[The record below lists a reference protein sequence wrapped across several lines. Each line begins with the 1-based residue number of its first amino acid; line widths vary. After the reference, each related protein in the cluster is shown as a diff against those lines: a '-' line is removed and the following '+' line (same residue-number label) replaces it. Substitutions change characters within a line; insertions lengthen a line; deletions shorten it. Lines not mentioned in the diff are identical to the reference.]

1 MASPAIDAFIT
12 FRFLKLLV
20 TPFNKTEAYQ
30 LGIIDERGKVLK
42 KYRSLERVEERR
54 AYTIL
59 HRLVFNIK
67 KLIEK
72 VPGGKSRLASY
83 AAALFLIKEHVKEY
97 QDTDGQLVEKE
108 FYKYLKDND
117 LIEEDDGIIREDISF
132 ADKLL
137 KGSYRL
143 VNDVGTDEDDKVIGK
158 RGDIVSVYADS
169 HAKDNV
175 MGQDV
180 FEVIHDKTKDV
191 LLVTVEDIEEA

>member
-20 TPFNKTEAYQ
+20 TPFNKTEAFT

-42 KYRSLERVEERR
+42 RYRDLERVEERR

-108 FYKYLKDND
+108 FYKYLKDNE
-117 LIEEDDGIIREDISF
+117 LLEDDDGEIKEEIAF
-132 ADKLL
+132 ADRLL
-137 KGSYRL
+137 KGTYTL
-143 VNDVGTDEDDKVIGK
+143 VNDVGVDEDDKVIGK
-158 RGDIVSVYADS
+158 AGDKVTVYSDQAP
-169 HAKDNV
+169 KDTV

-180 FEVIHDKTKDV
+180 FEVIHDRTKDV
-191 LLVTVEDIEEA
+191 LLVTIEDIEEN